1 MNEKYLNE
9 GCWRGGRSMLSF
21 IENIIGP
28 DLHIERVKRSGRG
41 QLSLSVWPLSLS
53 LCVCQ
58 AVMQTSSLVFNLHVC
73 NCLSLQRICLSLL
86 FSVCLSL
93 TPHTLTVCFSRVSLA
108 FSPSTV
114 QRHMNS
120 CRFAW
125 NSFWPSC
132 VHHQILNPIQLFSAL
147 PWSISGYVDERL
159 LTLTA
164 DVLYAWNCHLRIGHG
179 GLGRKRTDSMNVKG
193 DP

>member
-58 AVMQTSSLVFNLHVC
+58 AVMQTSSLVFNLHVR

-93 TPHTLTVCFSRVSLA
+93 TPHTLNGLFFQGVSCFLSLNSPAAYEQLPVRLKLFLAVMRSPPDTQSHSAVFSSAMIHFWVCGRALAHSDRWCTVRLKL
-108 FSPSTV
+108 
-114 QRHMNS
+114 
-120 CRFAW
+120 
-125 NSFWPSC
+125 SFE
-132 VHHQILNPIQLFSAL
+132 N
-147 PWSISGYVDERL
+147 
-159 LTLTA
+159 
-164 DVLYAWNCHLRIGHG
+164 
-179 GLGRKRTDSMNVKG
+179 RTWRTGAKTNRQYEC
-193 DP
+193 